1 MSKVTMLQNIGEQ
14 ITYQASV
21 MHELGEILE
30 YASEDNGTVV
40 MSPPYELD
48 KEHDEEWAVQEVKR
62 VIAQARAK
70 FDEIEQAIDKLLK
83 V

>member
-1 MSKVTMLQNIGEQ
+1 MSKVTILQNIGEQ

-30 YASEDNGTVV
+30 YASEDNGRVV

-48 KEHDEEWAVQEVKR
+48 KEHDEEWAVQEVRR